1 MAKRGRLSGGQ
12 LVGIKKSL
20 GAEWRVA
27 EWEYGFIIKFRA
39 EKCIISVYNNINMS
53 ILEPKL
59 KELLE
64 ISMCEFDS
72 IIICGDMNARVGSAQ
87 MCNGMDECECRVQSR
102 RTQDESINENGK
114 KLIKIGEEMGLM
126 LLNGRCKGDEE
137 GKITYVGCDKQSKG
151 SVLDLVMIV
160 DRGDEDIVKRL
171 CVVTRT
177 ESDHLPVTFELGA
190 IMEKEQSIEFLRSGL
205 CILALFLTRMSKK
218 RKKSEVMKRAISYV
232 KDILNMEEDRWPRIC
247 LTEEMRAVL
256 NGNPSKWGAQM
267 AGILQ
272 NWKAEEVCEWIW
284 KGGRDEEVHIK
295 LMESLNNWWEKELE
309 AEWSKIVESK
319 YNSLYKEILPGA
331 NGAAYLSMK
340 VKRKMDKE
348 TWARIRCGNVG
359 RAGKKGYKDW
369 SCRLCGGG
377 EETLAHICTC
387 SEAWRL
393 QTDETKSFMEIWKGN
408 RIESEMRS
416 LLVKTL
422 RGEIIEELCTFIRV
436 IENKLKD

>member
-1 MAKRGRLSGGQ
+1 
-12 LVGIKKSL
+12 
-20 GAEWRVA
+20 
-27 EWEYGFIIKFRA
+27 
-39 EKCIISVYNNINMS
+39 
-53 ILEPKL
+53 
-59 KELLE
+59 
-64 ISMCEFDS
+64 
-72 IIICGDMNARVGSAQ
+72 
-87 MCNGMDECECRVQSR
+87 
-102 RTQDESINENGK
+102 
-114 KLIKIGEEMGLM
+114 MGLM

-218 RKKSEVMKRAISYV
+218 RKKSEVMWNSGAANAAWGLIKRAGRDMRKDRVGLMNSLVRSVALYGVEVWGWDNVDNMVKMQGRYVKMALGVARNTPMYIWRGEMGVESIQYTIRKRAISYV

-295 LMESLNNWWEKELE
+295 LMESLSNWWEKELE

-331 NGAAYLSMK
+331 NGAAYLRMK

-422 RGEIIEELCTFIRV
+422 RGEIIEELCTFIR
-436 IENKLKD
+436 IRGRDQLTRTSQAARPPGLLKHNRHHG

>member
-1 MAKRGRLSGGQ
+1 
-12 LVGIKKSL
+12 
-20 GAEWRVA
+20 

-190 IMEKEQSIEFLRSGL
+190 IMEKEQSIEFLRWTVHFSTLLNKNVEEKEKKRSNVEQWSSSEGIHSTDDNLDKDIEIDEIKDALKRMPNGKATGEDGVPIECIKVIARENMVWIADALNKIWSEGKLPSGWEKAWIVPIFKGGDNAKTENYRGISL
-205 CILALFLTRMSKK
+205 LDVGYKVLTVILADRIG
-218 RKKSEVMKRAISYV
+218 RWVENNN
-232 KDILNMEEDRWPRIC
+232 ILNESQAGFRRKRGTRDHIF
-247 LTEEMRAVL
+247 VL
-256 NGNPSKWGAQM
+256 NSLINGRLRRKRGKLYV
-267 AGILQ
+267 GFIDF
-272 NWKAEEVCEWIW
+272 KAAFDTID
-284 KGGRDEEVHIK
+284 R
-295 LMESLNNWWEKELE
+295 EL
-309 AEWSKIVESK
+309 
-319 YNSLYKEILPGA
+319 
-331 NGAAYLSMK
+331 
-340 VKRKMDKE
+340 
-348 TWARIRCGNVG
+348 
-359 RAGKKGYKDW
+359 
-369 SCRLCGGG
+369 
-377 EETLAHICTC
+377 
-387 SEAWRL
+387 
-393 QTDETKSFMEIWKGN
+393 
-408 RIESEMRS
+408 
-416 LLVKTL
+416 
-422 RGEIIEELCTFIRV
+422 
-436 IENKLKD
+436 